1 MFCRV
6 FDDLVSKLY
15 VHALVIPPHAQ
26 WLKMQYF
33 VSLEGQSL
41 SLVSIPGI

>member
-1 MFCRV
+1 MV
-6 FDDLVSKLY
+6 TVLLPKWSMASVGG
-15 VHALVIPPHAQ
+15 AQ